1 MTTHRGPRP
10 PHDAAVVSFDEAAQ
24 MITVTCTCGHVITRS
39 AESPAAPASREVVL
53 AAWRRHCYAKR
64 RR

>member
-1 MTTHRGPRP
+1 MS
-10 PHDAAVVSFDEAAQ
+10 VDEEAQ
-24 MITVTCTCGHVITRS
+24 LMTVTCTCGHVITLS

-53 AAWRRHCYAKR
+53 AAWRRHCHAKR